1 MRYVIL
7 CVTPTSSTDALR
19 LTDIGGGSVDN
30 ETRYSLARIPL
41 RWMVRECFKTNSG
54 VIFKT
59 DSLREIGIDPNT
71 IYPSVLPRP
80 PALFDLAKTQFV
92 EQPPSTS
99 LLSWIGSFFFGRSQ
113 ATSQADRQKKIPF
126 INEED
131 EELRDALSPKYD
143 QLDIS
148 WFWWILE
155 ILPISVRRQKEN
167 NQWVSEVGY
176 VKQQHRLILIRSF
189 LTDLTWDKV
198 EIFRCSTVVVSKST
212 DRSNSGRGLNTKERK
227 TSMNPRQISTSSLSG
242 SIDSFRTMRLPVYC
256 AHMVAWFVTLFTF
269 TSYAGL
275 LSYFDVLYV
284 L

>member
-1 MRYVIL
+1 MPLRYVIL

-113 ATSQADRQKKIPF
+113 ATSQADGQKKIPF

-176 VKQQHRLILIRSF
+176 VKQHYRLILI
-189 LTDLTWDKV
+189 
-198 EIFRCSTVVVSKST
+198 
-212 DRSNSGRGLNTKERK
+212 
-227 TSMNPRQISTSSLSG
+227 
-242 SIDSFRTMRLPVYC
+242 
-256 AHMVAWFVTLFTF
+256 
-269 TSYAGL
+269 
-275 LSYFDVLYV
+275 
-284 L
+284 